1 MDYNSFLN
9 LSKKKISNEFKM
21 GFKKGQR
28 SPYRKKINLDLHS
41 KIKKIINKK
50 QISFL
55 DVGCGDGSISKYLI
69 KKLNIKDFLLNDNN
83 FFLDKIKWCKN
94 EKKIPG
100 NFLRASKKI
109 DKKFNLIL
117 CYSVIHYI
125 PKNKFFTFIKKLL
138 KLLSNKGILFLGDVP
153 DKNLILKF
161 LKTQKGKNYH
171 SKFYKNKINYSE
183 IVKSKKIINHSDL
196 SKFFNKNNDYSIKFI
211 KQNNSLHYSYFRKDI
226 IIRKK

>member
-9 LSKKKISNEFKM
+9 LSKKKISNELKM

-28 SPYRKKINLDLHS
+28 RPYKKKINLDIHS
-41 KIKKIINKK
+41 KLKKIINKK

-55 DVGCGDGSISKYLI
+55 DVGCGDGSISRYLI
-69 KKLNIKDFLLNDNN
+69 KKLNIKDFMLNDNN

-94 EKKIPG
+94 EKKISG

-125 PKNKFFTFIKKLL
+125 PKSKFFTFIKRLL
-138 KLLSNKGILFLGDVP
+138 KILSKKGILFLGDVP

-161 LKTQKGKNYH
+161 LKSQKGKNYH
-171 SKFYKNKINYSE
+171 SKFYKNKINYSK
-183 IVKSKKIINHSDL
+183 IIKSKKIINHSDL

-211 KQNNSLHYSYFRKDI
+211 KQNNSLHYSNFRKDI

>member
-1 MDYNSFLN
+1 MNYNSFLN
-9 LSKKKISNEFKM
+9 LSKKKISNELKM
-21 GFKKGQR
+21 GFKKNQR
-28 SPYRKKINLDLHS
+28 RPYKKKINLDIHS
-41 KIKKIINKK
+41 KLKKIINKK

-55 DVGCGDGSISKYLI
+55 DVGCGDGSISRYLI
-69 KKLNIKDFLLNDNN
+69 KKLNIKDFMLNDNN

-94 EKKIPG
+94 EKKISG

-138 KLLSNKGILFLGDVP
+138 KILSKKGILFLGDVP

-161 LKTQKGKNYH
+161 LKSQKGKNYH
-171 SKFYKNKINYSE
+171 SKFYKNKINYSK
-183 IVKSKKIINHSDL
+183 IIKSKKIINHSDL

-211 KQNNSLHYSYFRKDI
+211 KQNNSLHYSNFRKDI

>member
-55 DVGCGDGSISKYLI
+55 DVGCGDGLISKYLI

-161 LKTQKGKNYH
+161 
-171 SKFYKNKINYSE
+171 YKNKINYSE

-196 SKFFNKNNDYSIKFI
+196 SKFFNKNNDYSIKFV

>member
-9 LSKKKISNEFKM
+9 LSKKKISNELKM

-28 SPYRKKINLDLHS
+28 RPYKKKINLDIHS
-41 KIKKIINKK
+41 KLKKIINKK
-50 QISFL
+50 QILFL
-55 DVGCGDGSISKYLI
+55 DVGCGDGSISRYLI
-69 KKLNIKDFLLNDNN
+69 KKFNIKDFMLNDNN

-94 EKKIPG
+94 EKKISG

-138 KLLSNKGILFLGDVP
+138 KLLSKKGILFLGDVP

-161 LKTQKGKNYH
+161 LKSQKGKNYH
-171 SKFYKNKINYSE
+171 SKFYKNKINYSK
-183 IVKSKKIINHSDL
+183 IIKSKKIINHSDL

-211 KQNNSLHYSYFRKDI
+211 KQNNSLHYSNFRKDI

>member
-55 DVGCGDGSISKYLI
+55 DVGCGDGLISKYLI

-196 SKFFNKNNDYSIKFI
+196 SKFFNKNNDYSIKFV

>member
-9 LSKKKISNEFKM
+9 LSKKKISNELKM
-21 GFKKGQR
+21 GFKNSQR
-28 SPYRKKINLDLHS
+28 NPYKKKINLDIHS
-41 KIKKIINKK
+41 KLKKIIKK
-50 QISFL
+50 SQISFL

-83 FFLDKIKWCKN
+83 FFLNKIKWCQN
-94 EKKIPG
+94 EKKISG
-100 NFLRASKKI
+100 NFLTISKKI
-109 DKKFNLIL
+109 NKSFDLIL

-161 LKTQKGKNYH
+161 LKTEKGKNYH
-171 SKFYKNKINYSE
+171 SKFYKNKINYSK
-183 IVKSKKIINHSDL
+183 IVKSKKIINQSDL

-211 KQNNSLHYSYFRKDI
+211 KQNNSLHYSNFRKDI

>member
-28 SPYRKKINLDLHS
+28 SPYKKKINLDIHL
-41 KIKKIINKK
+41 KLKKIINKK

-55 DVGCGDGSISKYLI
+55 DVGCGDGLISKYLI
-69 KKLNIKDFLLNDNN
+69 KKLNIKDFMLNDNN

-94 EKKIPG
+94 KEKISG

-125 PKNKFFTFIKKLL
+125 PKNKFFIFIKKLL
-138 KLLSNKGILFLGDVP
+138 KLLSEKGILFLGDVP

-171 SKFYKNKINYSE
+171 SKFYKNKINYSK
-183 IVKSKKIINHSDL
+183 IIKSKKIINHSDL

-211 KQNNSLHYSYFRKDI
+211 KQNNSLHYFNFRKDI